1 MQSSTLQ
8 ISRQRT
14 NTPKTKILS
23 GRTFLVTRASEG
35 NVTERRK
42 LERFG
47 AKVIELPV
55 ISIFPPSSWKKSD
68 GAISRLGE
76 FDWIAF
82 TSANGVEMFF
92 NRVKKIDPK
101 MFAKLRKPDGD
112 KNPRFAC
119 VGPSTKRALA
129 ALGFSCRLQPKEYT
143 TLRLGREMVAKMN
156 VKGKKILLA
165 RAEVANRQ
173 LARILRAAG
182 AKVTEIS
189 VYRTKTRSKRL
200 QPKFLETITD
210 ITLTSPS
217 TVEGLLK
224 SVGVT
229 NVISHKIL
237 IHCIGPITA
246 KRAKNCGVKI
256 ENVAKIHTVDG
267 LVDAIIS

>member
-1 MQSSTLQ
+1 MQSSALQ
-8 ISRQRT
+8 ISSKRA
-14 NTPKTKILS
+14 NTPQTKILS
-23 GRTFLVTRASEG
+23 GRTFLVTRTSEG
-35 NVTERRK
+35 NTTERRR

-47 AKVIELPV
+47 AKVIELPT
-55 ISIFPPSSWKKSD
+55 ISIYPPSSWKKSD
-68 GAISRLGE
+68 SAISRLEE
-76 FDWIAF
+76 FDWIVL
-82 TSANGVEMFF
+82 TSANGVKMFF

-101 MFAKLRKPDGD
+101 MFERLRETEAD

-119 VGPSTKRALA
+119 VGPSTKRALT
-129 ALGFSCRLQPKEYT
+129 ALGFRCRLQPKEYT
-143 TLRLGREMVAKMN
+143 TLRLGRELAAKIN

-173 LARILRAAG
+173 ITRTLRASG

-189 VYRTKTRSKRL
+189 VYRTITRSKTL

-224 SVGVT
+224 SVRAT
-229 NVISHKIL
+229 NVMSRKIL

-246 KRAKNCGVKI
+246 KRAKNRGLKI

-267 LVDAIIS
+267 LVDAIVS